1 MSSIVLR
8 KSGGFYVVFGD
19 DSIIFYYLFKYKIV
33 EDKVGFSIKS
43 IDKVLNKLSECKI
56 NYKII
61 NSDVNVN
68 FKLKNNYN
76 KYLDLGKKKYSLD
89 YRINSIID
97 KLELLDEK
105 DIDKIIMFIEDIY
118 EWEIFS
124 S

>member
-19 DSIIFYYLFKYKIV
+19 DSIILYYLFKYKIV
-33 EDKVGFSIKS
+33 GDKVGFPIKS
-43 IDKVLNKLSECKI
+43 IDKVLNKLNECKI

-61 NSDVNVN
+61 NTDINVN
-68 FKLKNNYN
+68 FRLKNNYN
-76 KYLDLGKKKYSLD
+76 KYLDLGKKKHSLD

-105 DIDKIIMFIEDIY
+105 DIDKIIRFIEGVY
-118 EWEIFS
+118 EW
-124 S
+124 

>member
-33 EDKVGFSIKS
+33 GDKVGFPIKS

-89 YRINSIID
+89 YRINSIIN
-97 KLELLDEK
+97 KLELLNEK

-118 EWEIFS
+118 E
-124 S
+124 

>member
-33 EDKVGFSIKS
+33 GDKVGFPIKS
-43 IDKVLNKLSECKI
+43 IDKVLNKLNECKI

-61 NSDVNVN
+61 NTDINVN

-105 DIDKIIMFIEDIY
+105 DIDKIISFIEGVY

>member
-33 EDKVGFSIKS
+33 GDRVGFPIKS
-43 IDKVLNKLSECKI
+43 IDKVLNKLNECKI

-61 NSDVNVN
+61 NTDINVN

-105 DIDKIIMFIEDIY
+105 DIDKIISFIEGVY

>member
-33 EDKVGFSIKS
+33 GDRVGFPIKS

-89 YRINSIID
+89 YRINSIIN
-97 KLELLDEK
+97 KLELLNEK
-105 DIDKIIMFIEDIY
+105 DIDKIISFIEGVY